1 MSESCNVHHASDP
14 GSIPDRCDCAFTKEN
29 IVKLVGSFEGEA
41 GKKYVVEVKFTKDDT
56 PLKRGLTSC
65 SHYVWNV
72 TPAEAGDYWIWTTMS
87 CCGYYLWTPEANE
100 GSCETGELRNP
111 AAVEHLLELSKN
123 SQVMVA
129 SCDGFIRRAPFR
141 TASSMEPSPMS
152 VQRPFATE
160 KLSLIVG
167 TPTREK

>member
-1 MSESCNVHHASDP
+1 MCGMSLQPRRAIT
-14 GSIPDRCDCAFTKEN
+14 G
-29 IVKLVGSFEGEA
+29 
-41 GKKYVVEVKFTKDDT
+41 Y
-56 PLKRGLTSC
+56 GLQRRAAVI
-65 SHYVWNV
+65 Y
-72 TPAEAGDYWIWTTMS
+72 I
-87 CCGYYLWTPEANE
+87 WTPEANE